1 MSNQSDSIKE
11 LATALA
17 KAQGV
22 MEGAKKDSLNPHFKN
37 KYADLES
44 VWDAARKP
52 LTDNG
57 LSVVQIPLGMSDR
70 GHLQVHSVLMHVS
83 GEYIGGTIE
92 IPAKMDAQGIGSA
105 ITYAR
110 RYALAALVGIAPE
123 DDDGNGATGN
133 REDSGNGKST
143 PPPQRQTTPPAS
155 EADNKVCNKLR
166 DTLLDWCTGDET
178 LASEMLKK
186 YSEFEK
192 DGKIN
197 SMKWADL
204 ANPKYAKWAGSTLG
218 RVEKDIK
225 AGVEPGQAAA
235 DDDIPF

>member
-1 MSNQSDSIKE
+1 MSNQSESIKE

-133 REDSGNGKST
+133 REDSGNGKPT
-143 PPPQRQTTPPAS
+143 PPQRQAPPS
-155 EADNKVCNKLR
+155 SDADNKVCNKLR
-166 DTLLDWCTGDET
+166 DTLLDWCTGDES
-178 LASEMLKK
+178 LAAEMLKK

-192 DGKIN
+192 DGNIN

-204 ANPKYAKWAGSTLG
+204 ANPKYARWAGSTLG

-225 AGVEPGQAAA
+225 AGVEPRQAAD